1 LLRKLLLAT
10 LFLLF
15 SKGYLLYAQNQ
26 AVLQKEANT
35 YYLHK
40 DYAAALPAYRQL
52 LAKDQLNPEFN
63 FRYGHC
69 LYEIENK
76 DEAAKYFDL
85 LISRSLQAD
94 PLLYYF
100 RARIYQ
106 HQYFFSKAKSCYEQY
121 QKLTIQ
127 DKNALPTTELLNQ
140 CKRGV
145 EEVQAFQTLPV
156 LDQKEVKLAK
166 FYQHYSF
173 SEEGYSIYE
182 APDFLPK
189 YNAKKGF
196 IPIYCYKRGM
206 KYRIV
211 AAHDDSPN
219 QLELFIQKKDAN
231 NNWGVIQKISGEVN
245 SAMNEAYAFYDEP
258 SQTLYFSSEANSIGG
273 YDIFQAKFNLQTG
286 QSTDLEKLKYP
297 YASPDDDLFYVID
310 REQNKIFFTSNRNNA
325 VGSAEIYTL
334 ELGKEIS
341 APFIFAGNFKN
352 IANPNQAVASISF
365 VSLTSQIEYGPFVSQ
380 ADGAYLIALPP
391 KENYTLVVRQEGAA
405 TAYRTHFTIPNL
417 TSEQL
422 LNQQITYQLNEFGK
436 EQYVVINRILPKDAE
451 KQVDLLAQ
459 AQVQLKAQTLKA
471 MQPAKYTAS
480 AASSRSPL
488 FSQFTWAQ
496 TDTLEFVTQIT
507 DSLLAAEVSL
517 ENQVRLSEVL
527 RNAFELKLA
536 QREKLLSKGPSKELD
551 QLNKELAL
559 IKEWLEV
566 NQAANIPNMELLAK
580 IQAVN
585 EKAAAYL
592 HNQQQ
597 IELLKSWEA
606 AQLELA
612 QFLQIAAYDGQQALQ
627 LAQQDL
633 QLTLQATSQQLL
645 ALKSDKSEYQKQLQQ
660 LEKNLSLQSKKEQAL
675 TQARIDELKSQ
686 IAKINSE
693 LTVLE
698 QHRDLQVKQLAIF
711 DQPELIEEFISR
723 SENQSL
729 PELEISE
736 TLTEMLAQYEQQQ
749 ILVSE
754 VQGFI
759 QSSNQGSN
767 EISNGSTNETRS
779 SNQASNEKS
788 STNQSSNQTSNEGS
802 NEENLTRANEGS
814 NGIPNGSTNE
824 ARSSNQSSN
833 KGSNEENRARANGGS
848 SEVSNGSTNET
859 RSSNQASNETS
870 STNQSSN
877 QTSNKGSN
885 EENLARANEVSNEI
899 SNGSTNETRSSN
911 QSSNKGSNE
920 VRSTNQTKE
929 IEAELK
935 SFEEVAQQILENN
948 TDQII
953 AIEAFP
959 SLVKTRTELE
969 TLEASL
975 ALPVAKLESAP
986 ELKAEQ
992 WETYLAYLKARDS
1005 LESAKQRYL
1014 DWNTKMQALELA
1026 YLENP
1031 SPETLQEMKEV
1042 AQNLQEVA
1050 ALKVLQQEL
1059 LKVKD
1064 QAQFEALFN
1073 LGYLPPYELKNIQAE
1088 ANNGTVFSFNATP
1101 VYEQIQI
1108 GLPCPKGLVFR
1119 VQVGAFRKP
1128 IPAGRFTEFK
1138 PVDGRILAN
1147 GLTVVMAGYFKNSAE
1162 AVEQRDLIRKLGYA
1176 DAFVVAYNGCERMNM
1191 SDAQRLEVVASG
1203 GTQSVKK
1210 SIFAGPGM
1218 QLFYTVQVGVYNRP
1232 LISEKQ
1238 LGLPELIEAQ
1248 TAKGQYRYASGRFDN
1263 LVAAKERQKLAVKK
1277 GITDAFIIAYYQ
1289 GKRISLAEAKQLQ
1302 LQGIAMQTTIE
1313 KTPESK
1319 PAVMT
1324 LSTMPKLPIKNQ
1336 LVPTE
1341 QEVRFEQKCFTCQ
1354 DRLADLNHYGVFTY
1368 LPEKAMISSA
1378 QFKESELNTLQR
1390 YYLKSFKK
1398 VDQNWTGPVQ
1408 TLQLDPSAVSGAQ
1421 MDWLLR
1427 QNQPYRILKATQ
1439 DTYQIE
1445 IQLPK

>member
-1 LLRKLLLAT
+1 MLRKLLLAT

-859 RSSNQASNETS
+859 RSSNQTSNEGS
-870 STNQSSN
+870 NEEN

-885 EENLARANEVSNEI
+885 EENLARANEESNEI

-911 QSSNKGSNE
+911 QASNE
-920 VRSTNQTKE
+920 KSSTNQ
-929 IEAELK
+929 
-935 SFEEVAQQILENN
+935 SSN
-948 TDQII
+948 
-953 AIEAFP
+953 
-959 SLVKTRTELE
+959 
-969 TLEASL
+969 
-975 ALPVAKLESAP
+975 
-986 ELKAEQ
+986 
-992 WETYLAYLKARDS
+992 
-1005 LESAKQRYL
+1005 
-1014 DWNTKMQALELA
+1014 
-1026 YLENP
+1026 
-1031 SPETLQEMKEV
+1031 
-1042 AQNLQEVA
+1042 
-1050 ALKVLQQEL
+1050 
-1059 LKVKD
+1059 
-1064 QAQFEALFN
+1064 
-1073 LGYLPPYELKNIQAE
+1073 
-1088 ANNGTVFSFNATP
+1088 
-1101 VYEQIQI
+1101 
-1108 GLPCPKGLVFR
+1108 
-1119 VQVGAFRKP
+1119 
-1128 IPAGRFTEFK
+1128 
-1138 PVDGRILAN
+1138 
-1147 GLTVVMAGYFKNSAE
+1147 
-1162 AVEQRDLIRKLGYA
+1162 
-1176 DAFVVAYNGCERMNM
+1176 
-1191 SDAQRLEVVASG
+1191 
-1203 GTQSVKK
+1203 
-1210 SIFAGPGM
+1210 
-1218 QLFYTVQVGVYNRP
+1218 
-1232 LISEKQ
+1232 
-1238 LGLPELIEAQ
+1238 Q
-1248 TAKGQYRYASGRFDN
+1248 TSNEGS
-1263 LVAAKERQKLAVKK
+1263 
-1277 GITDAFIIAYYQ
+1277 
-1289 GKRISLAEAKQLQ
+1289 
-1302 LQGIAMQTTIE
+1302 
-1313 KTPESK
+1313 
-1319 PAVMT
+1319 
-1324 LSTMPKLPIKNQ
+1324 
-1336 LVPTE
+1336 
-1341 QEVRFEQKCFTCQ
+1341 
-1354 DRLADLNHYGVFTY
+1354 
-1368 LPEKAMISSA
+1368 
-1378 QFKESELNTLQR
+1378 
-1390 YYLKSFKK
+1390 
-1398 VDQNWTGPVQ
+1398 
-1408 TLQLDPSAVSGAQ
+1408 
-1421 MDWLLR
+1421 
-1427 QNQPYRILKATQ
+1427 
-1439 DTYQIE
+1439 
-1445 IQLPK
+1445 